1 MKKISEVK
9 SLNEIRVFS
18 FKDETR
24 KFTISIDNKE
34 MSKEKAKKIILDI
47 KEIINQNCS
56 LDNFEFDIDIRK

>member
-1 MKKISEVK
+1 MKKISEIK
-9 SLNEIRVFS
+9 SLNEICVFS

-24 KFTISIDNKE
+24 KFTISIDNSE

>member
-1 MKKISEVK
+1 MKKISEIK

-24 KFTISIDNKE
+24 KFTISIDNSE

>member
-1 MKKISEVK
+1 MKKISEIK

-24 KFTISIDNKE
+24 KFTISIDNSE

-47 KEIINQNCS
+47 KEIIDHNCS